1 MTLVEFYPQIKA
13 AHVTLAAA
21 SGTLFALRGAGVLA
35 GHPWPMAP
43 VFRRASAGIDT
54 LLLAAGATLWWLLG
68 LNPLGQ
74 PWLGTKLA
82 LIVVYIGL
90 GTFALKRAPTRRA
103 KAGFYV
109 AALAVFGFVATVAR
123 AHAPLGVFAR

>member
-1 MTLVEFYPQIKA
+1 MTLVDLYPQIKA

-21 SGTLFALRGAGVLA
+21 SGTLFALRGAAVLA
-35 GHPWPMAP
+35 GRRWPMAP
-43 VFRRASAGIDT
+43 LPRRASAAIDT

-82 LIVVYIGL
+82 LIAVYIGL

-103 KAGFYV
+103 KAAFYA
-109 AALAVFGFVATVAR
+109 AALAVFGFVVTVAR
-123 AHAPLGVFAR
+123 AHAPLGMFAP